1 MTEVGKKDSEY
12 LSGLMEEEIVKFDPE
27 RMHTKVFYFNWS
39 ANVQKGG
46 SRFCALYPRA
56 YVFHGGEHVISLFF

>member
-27 RMHTKVFYFNWS
+27 RMHTKVFYFN
-39 ANVQKGG
+39 
-46 SRFCALYPRA
+46 
-56 YVFHGGEHVISLFF
+56 